1 MKNKNK
7 ITAAMLAFFT
17 GFFGGQFLYLRRPG
31 LFALFLLV
39 SIFSATIIPTILS
52 FIHGFMLL
60 KMSDHEFDR
69 KYNRDFKAYH
79 SDTLDRRRQKQMKSY
94 QEEYRRPARSGKK
107 PELKPQSKTQTQ
119 VSFLKKSGI
128 QKYKN
133 FDINEAIGDFSKALE
148 LAPHDPSL
156 HFNLACSYSLNEN
169 RELAFHHLKLA
180 VTYGLNDMERILNH
194 DDLAFVRIQPEFDS
208 FRKSGFMQNPLNE
221 KNPKEIKTNSENNS
235 YQKVNEN
242 DTLLAQISQL
252 SELRKK
258 GVLSEEEFL
267 FEKKKIMR
275 Q

>member
-31 LFALFLLV
+31 FFVLFLLV
-39 SIFSATIIPTILS
+39 SIFSAAVIPAILS

-60 KMSDHEFDR
+60 NMSDHEFDR
-69 KYNRDFKAYH
+69 KYNRDFKTYH

-107 PELKPQSKTQTQ
+107 PELKPLSNSQTQ
-119 VSFLKKSGI
+119 VNFLKKSGI

-148 LAPHDPSL
+148 LAPYDPSL
-156 HFNLACSYSLNEN
+156 HFNLACSHSLNEN
-169 RELAFHHLKLA
+169 SKLAFHHLEMA
-180 VTYGLNDMERILNH
+180 VRYGLNHMERILNH
-194 DDLAFVRIQPEFDS
+194 DDLAFVRIQPEFDT
-208 FRKSGFMQNPLNE
+208 FKKSGFLENPLNE
-221 KNPKEIKTNSENNS
+221 KNPEEIKTNSENNS
-235 YQKVNEN
+235 YQKVNKN